1 MSSSV
6 TELYELMNDLPAGAW
21 VAISTKQHRVM
32 AYGEDAEA
40 VVAESKQKGEEHPL
54 ITRVPD
60 PDAVMF
66 F

>member
-1 MSSSV
+1 MTSV
-6 TELYELMNDLPAGAW
+6 TELYRLMQDLPVGAW
-21 VAISTKQHRVM
+21 VAISTAQHRVFSF
-32 AYGEDAEA
+32 GDDADFVVQEA
-40 VVAESKQKGEEHPL
+40 RRSGEEHPL